1 MEGNFPFHIEEI
13 ARLIGIK
20 IVYLSDDPIRLKRKW
35 KRDIDYRKKYDP
47 AYFRNRFFRTQF
59 LRAEDIYR
67 PLMQVCEM
75 VVDTTNAALWATAE
89 IVNIIEKR

>member
-20 IVYLSDDPIRLKRKW
+20 VVYLTDDPIRLKRKW

-67 PLMQVCEM
+67 PLIQVCDI
-75 VVDTTNAALWATAE
+75 VVDTSGAALWVVPQIAR
-89 IVNIIEKR
+89 ILDL